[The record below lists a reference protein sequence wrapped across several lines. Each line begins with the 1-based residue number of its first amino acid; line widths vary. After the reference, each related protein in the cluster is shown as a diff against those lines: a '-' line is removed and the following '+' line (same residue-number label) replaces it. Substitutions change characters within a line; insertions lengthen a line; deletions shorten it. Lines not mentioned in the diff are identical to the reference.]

1 MTCYYPLPSYKVRFQ
16 FKANIK
22 TPTTSSIPHAQIAAD
37 KGLLRSLPIQPTRP
51 QQCFSSLHPQSIQSS
66 TPEHPLP
73 SNNFNL
79 SYSRS
84 DFKLCV

>member
-1 MTCYYPLPSYKVRFQ
+1 MIISWPYST
-16 FKANIK
+16 FKAA
-22 TPTTSSIPHAQIAAD
+22 SIQHTQIAAD
-37 KGLLRSLPIQPTRP
+37 KVLQGLRPIQPSRP

-84 DFKLCV
+84 DFKLCM